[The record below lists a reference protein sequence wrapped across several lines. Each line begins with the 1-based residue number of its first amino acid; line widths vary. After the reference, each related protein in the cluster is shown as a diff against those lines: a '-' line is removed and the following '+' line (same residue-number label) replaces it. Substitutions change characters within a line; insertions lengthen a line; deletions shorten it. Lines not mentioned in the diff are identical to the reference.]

1 MKNSVLGSRLDLMK
15 TNAAQAS
22 RRLAGP
28 ATHPALFEVRDGL
41 RVHSIDVLDALLRA
55 PTRVFAQR
63 LLRPKAIEHVR
74 QVHGLPLLSML
85 RMPDYRHIGSLHG
98 RQLVNRRLR

>member
-1 MKNSVLGSRLDLMK
+1 MKNSVLGSWLDLVK

-74 QVHGLPLLSML
+74 PVPGLPSPSMP
-85 RMPDYRHIGSLHG
+85 RKPGFQHTANLHG
-98 RQLVNRRLR
+98 